1 MATAAMKV
9 GERKKKV
16 IIDTDPGIGPYRP
29 SILLVSS
36 PVSTAIDC
44 NQPVDRSFPWR
55 RRRDGHPGGAAVA
68 GAGGAGPHHHLR
80 QRPHRPRHAQRAPPG
95 SSVRFPPQSPPADG
109 SPPSRLFICLRNL
122 LSLDGITSRWLMLR
136 FSWRLLAGPTSP
148 SRRDPM

>member
-80 QRPHRPRHAQRAPPG
+80 QRPHRRRHPQRAPPG
-95 SSVRFPPQSPPADG
+95 VV
-109 SPPSRLFICLRNL
+109 
-122 LSLDGITSRWLMLR
+122 SL
-136 FSWRLLAGPTSP
+136 SP
-148 SRRDPM
+148 SHALRLPLSSAMMHRYCTKLEYQYLDTYPILRYTDTPPIPYRKSIRK